1 MGIWK
6 MRTIDLRN
14 KKGVSPIIATLLLI
28 VIAVAAA
35 VVTYS
40 FVMGFIGG
48 VGPAGGGQA
57 AFVVDSYSVN
67 PSVNATVYIR
77 NTGTKTVTLAAV
89 YINGTPVTA
98 ITETTPGPGS
108 PDAWKPATVTTF
120 TFPSSKLNTGSNTVK
135 LVFSDNTPFEFNL
148 VK

>member
-1 MGIWK
+1 MQK
-6 MRTIDLRN
+6 FNLKN

-48 VGPAGGGQA
+48 AGPAQAGQA
-57 AFVVDSYSVN
+57 SFVVDASSNTGNV
-67 PSVNATVYIR
+67 STAYIR
-77 NTGTKTVTLAAV
+77 NTGTKSVSLASVYVSGALWNATTSGSTSPAAGGGTLWNA
-89 YINGTPVTA
+89 
-98 ITETTPGPGS
+98 S
-108 PDAWKPATVTTF
+108 SVTTF
-120 TFPSSKLNTGSNTVK
+120 TINSTAFTSGANIIK
-135 LVFSDNTPFEFNL
+135 LVFSDNTPFEFNI

>member
-1 MGIWK
+1 

-57 AFVVDSYSVN
+57 SFVVDAS
-67 PSVNATVYIR
+67 SVNATHANIYIR
-77 NTGTKTVTLAAV
+77 NTGTKTVTLSSV
-89 YINGTPVTA
+89 YINGAPNSTGVNLVGTSTQWQPASVTLLWIPVT
-98 ITETTPGPGS
+98 S
-108 PDAWKPATVTTF
+108 
-120 TFPSSKLNTGSNTVK
+120 LNSGSNTIK
-135 LVFSDNTPFEFNL
+135 LVFSDNTPFEFNV

>member
-1 MGIWK
+1 MPK
-6 MRTIDLRN
+6 FSLKN

-48 VGPAGGGQA
+48 AGPAQAGQA
-57 AFVVDSYSVN
+57 SFVVDASSNNSTSNV
-67 PSVNATVYIR
+67 ATVYIR
-77 NTGTKTVTLAAV
+77 NTGTKSVSLSTVYVKGVLFAGTTSPTTASGTLWVA
-89 YINGTPVTA
+89 
-98 ITETTPGPGS
+98 S
-108 PDAWKPATVTTF
+108 TVTTF
-120 TFPSSKLNTGSNTVK
+120 TIDSSTFTVGANQIK
-135 LVFSDNTPFEFNL
+135 LVFSDNTPFEFNI